1 MSVKKESRLG
11 KAGLL
16 GGFIAFVI
24 YQFVAPLLFPP
35 EDGGLHM
42 IRIVFAGLAV
52 MFGAMAGKYIAE
64 SLRSK
69 DKTG

>member
-16 GGFIAFVI
+16 GGFVAFVI
-24 YQFVAPLLFPP
+24 YQFVAPLLFSP
-35 EDGGLHM
+35 EGAGLNM
-42 IRIVFAGLAV
+42 MRVVFAGLAV
-52 MFGAMAGKYIAE
+52 MFGAMVGKYIAE

-69 DKTG
+69 DKAG